1 MKGIL
6 VTNVITILD
15 GADHAEVDALLAAEA
30 VRAKELAAAG
40 MSARYRD
47 ISRSRA
53 KPPLPSSKPNH
64 TGASRCRCWFR

>member
-40 MSARYRD
+40 D
-47 ISRSRA
+47 VGPLSR
-53 KPPLPSSKPNH
+53 H
-64 TGASRCRCWFR
+64 F